1 MFGHGHCGHV
11 IGRVEPGCRP
21 EYVSEHYATG
31 RKRYSNIDLSAR
43 APGHGRPKSVTK
55 ELHTEDSMDYD
66 FQEVS
71 TTNSSCVL
79 RFKVKVAHDAHVC
92 LSSSEDQEATP
103 IYEIFIGGWD
113 NSKCAIRRDRTK
125 PDRAEAETPDVLSA
139 DEFRGFWV
147 SWNSDCKIEVG
158 REGEEEPFLSFTDP
172 EPFEITHYGLRTA
185 WGASGEW
192 EIEQAKFETQ
202 DGAPYRLT
210 AAPRIQDGGSLQLS
224 VRAAHDAHVC
234 LRVCPTQDVPQYE
247 VFIGG
252 WNNSKCALRKNQTK
266 PDLVV
271 VDTPDILDSGAYR
284 RFQLSWQNGLVTLL
298 DENDAVIFVHQDPEP
313 FTISHFAVR
322 TCWGAR
328 GDWQISVPSRQTH
341 LKGLEPVE
349 TPGEACWVPTKAGD
363 DLPEGAV
370 VGGADLECEL
380 YIARAKHEG
389 ALLPGKYVPAHGT
402 TYVAWGGEEHGKEE
416 FEILCGCKP
425 VWVQVNEGDEIPENA
440 LPGGRAEDGETLFVG
455 RVQHEGT
462 TTLGKVHP
470 SHASCYIPFGG
481 QELGFPDYEVLVRQ

>member
-1 MFGHGHCGHV
+1 MSKMLQTELMTFLGH
-11 IGRVEPGCRP
+11 R
-21 EYVSEHYATG
+21 
-31 RKRYSNIDLSAR
+31 R
-43 APGHGRPKSVTK
+43 AASTSTELRHSQSC

-71 TTNSSCVL
+71 TTNSTCVL

-92 LSSSEDQEATP
+92 LSSSEDQDATP

-192 EIEQAKFETQ
+192 EIEQVAGPEGEEADGEEKET
-202 DGAPYRLT
+202 AEEKEE
-210 AAPRIQDGGSLQLS
+210 S
-224 VRAAHDAHVC
+224 
-234 LRVCPTQDVPQYE
+234 E
-247 VFIGG
+247 
-252 WNNSKCALRKNQTK
+252 
-266 PDLVV
+266 
-271 VDTPDILDSGAYR
+271 
-284 RFQLSWQNGLVTLL
+284 
-298 DENDAVIFVHQDPEP
+298 
-313 FTISHFAVR
+313 
-322 TCWGAR
+322 
-328 GDWQISVPSRQTH
+328 
-341 LKGLEPVE
+341 GLEPVE

>member
-1 MFGHGHCGHV
+1 MKVPLFDCFSWTYKYYSCYNYNYYKLQLPLHVCKIVTIYYEFLQNSRLFRVMFGHGHCGHF

-31 RKRYSNIDLSAR
+31 RIRYTNFDPSAR

-71 TTNSSCVL
+71 TTNSTCVL

-92 LSSSEDQEATP
+92 LSSSEDQDATP

-192 EIEQAKFETQ
+192 EIEQGESRRR
-202 DGAPYRLT
+202 RLKM
-210 AAPRIQDGGSLQLS
+210 L
-224 VRAAHDAHVC
+224 
-234 LRVCPTQDVPQYE
+234 
-247 VFIGG
+247 
-252 WNNSKCALRKNQTK
+252 
-266 PDLVV
+266 
-271 VDTPDILDSGAYR
+271 
-284 RFQLSWQNGLVTLL
+284 
-298 DENDAVIFVHQDPEP
+298 
-313 FTISHFAVR
+313 
-322 TCWGAR
+322 
-328 GDWQISVPSRQTH
+328 
-341 LKGLEPVE
+341 
-349 TPGEACWVPTKAGD
+349 
-363 DLPEGAV
+363 
-370 VGGADLECEL
+370 
-380 YIARAKHEG
+380 
-389 ALLPGKYVPAHGT
+389 
-402 TYVAWGGEEHGKEE
+402 
-416 FEILCGCKP
+416 
-425 VWVQVNEGDEIPENA
+425 
-440 LPGGRAEDGETLFVG
+440 
-455 RVQHEGT
+455 
-462 TTLGKVHP
+462 
-470 SHASCYIPFGG
+470 
-481 QELGFPDYEVLVRQ
+481 